1 MSKRLS
7 VSNLPQL
14 MTGEQLQTLFSEAG
28 SVASARIINYL
39 HNGETC
45 AFGFVTMQTKEETR
59 KAISMFNGRLVDG
72 RPLAVRED
80 SAQSKCSYGRRS
92 RKATQPP
99 ASNQPGE
106 QK

>member
-7 VSNLPQL
+7 VSNLPHQ
-14 MTGEQLQTLFSEAG
+14 MTGEHLQTLFSEAG

-45 AFGFVTMQTKEETR
+45 GFGFVTMKTQEESQ
-59 KAISMFNGRLVDG
+59 KAIALFDGRLIDG

-80 SAQSKCSYGRRS
+80 SAQSKCCYGRG
-92 RKATQPP
+92 RKP
-99 ASNQPGE
+99 AGNRPGE